1 MAIETIK
8 TTFKLRR
15 APQTE
20 WERKNPILAEGE
32 PGWAT
37 DVKILKIGDGTTPW
51 NKLKSI
57 TGITITDTDGIIFN
71 STNTANAEA
80 VAFGIETKAL
90 GTASIAAGI
99 KKDASDAPEVDSQEW
114 DDKYWRY
121 NEAYG
126 TASIAAGMGAVAYSR
141 ASKSLGYRT
150 QTGKPLNE
158 EQRGSRD
165 EADDY
170 GYAEE
175 NIGQAAVAIGSDTK
189 ALENNSFA
197 GGHLSV
203 ANGKMSFAFG
213 SNNTTASGESA
224 MACGNKARAIGDNS
238 VAIGWQPQATQ
249 NLAIA
254 IGKETIANQQ
264 DQIVLGRYNDA
275 NSNPDATFI
284 IGNGTGLAGD
294 GDNTR
299 RNTLI
304 INKDNSVSINT
315 PKMSIGQNAFASG
328 TNSFALGGIDHDG
341 NGNGVKASGY
351 SSIAMGANCVASNY
365 YATALGRGSQSSG
378 VSSVAM
384 GSGSVASG
392 SSAVALGSSTASNYG
407 AFAAG
412 ISCEAQNMYSVAMGQ
427 STTATGEASFAMGN
441 STRAGNHFATAMG
454 YLSQANGYGSIAAGT
469 GVRAIISNSAAFGKY
484 NDYESNNS
492 NTALLT
498 VGNGT
503 SSTNRGD
510 AFIIDT
516 TGNAKAAGTHTSMGA
531 DYAEMFEW
539 SDGNPEAED
548 RIGYA
553 VALEG
558 EQIRLAQPGDD
569 ILGIIS
575 GTAAVL
581 GDTAAM
587 YWKDKYITDSFGRI
601 IYDMVEEFDEVE
613 NPDTHEITKVSLG
626 FFKHPRLNPDYNANE
641 AYIPR
646 EQRQEWSKVG
656 MIGKLY
662 ARDDGT
668 CVVGGYA
675 TIGIN
680 GVLTYSMERTNIKV
694 MKRTDDN
701 IVYVLKI

>member
-1 MAIETIK
+1 
-8 TTFKLRR
+8 
-15 APQTE
+15 
-20 WERKNPILAEGE
+20 
-32 PGWAT
+32 
-37 DVKILKIGDGTTPW
+37 
-51 NKLKSI
+51 
-57 TGITITDTDGIIFN
+57 
-71 STNTANAEA
+71 
-80 VAFGIETKAL
+80 
-90 GTASIAAGI
+90 
-99 KKDASDAPEVDSQEW
+99 
-114 DDKYWRY
+114 
-121 NEAYG
+121 
-126 TASIAAGMGAVAYSR
+126 MGAVAYSC

-197 GGHLSV
+197 GGHKSV
-203 ANGKMSFAFG
+203 ASGKMSFAFG
-213 SNNTTASGESA
+213 ANNTTASGDYAIALGDQVIASDKSA
-224 MACGNKARAIGDNS
+224 FAAGKQSKATAQGAVAIGVQSEASNIDAFALGTNTTASGEYS
-238 VAIGWQPQATQ
+238 VAIGHNAQS
-249 NLAIA
+249 LAPNSVSL
-254 IGKETIANQQ
+254 GLETVTSGVTEGQV
-264 DQIVLGRYNDA
+264 VLGKYN
-275 NSNPDATFI
+275 SPMPDAMLVV
-284 IGNGTGLAGD
+284 GNGTGADPSSRSNAFLVYSNGYAVLNGRLHCSPGTSPGDAVTKSQVVLLAAQTLTTAQQQQVRTNIGVS
-294 GDNTR
+294 GKTTPQGGTVFNDNSQTQASDLYTISMG
-299 RNTLI
+299 RNTKATAQAAVAMGFEAEATGL
-304 INKDNSVSINT
+304 
-315 PKMSIGQNAFASG
+315 G
-328 TNSFALGGIDHDG
+328 SFAGG
-341 NGNGVKASGY
+341 NSSKA
-351 SSIAMGANCVASNY
+351 GATRAFSFGEHCQAVGA
-365 YATALGRGSQSSG
+365 R
-378 VSSVAM
+378 SVAM
-384 GSGSVASG
+384 NNTCNTNAPDT
-392 SSAVALGSSTASNYG
+392 AVFGFHNVIPDNSIT
-407 AFAAG
+407 
-412 ISCEAQNMYSVAMGQ
+412 GQ
-427 STTATGEASFAMGN
+427 FV
-441 STRAGNHFATAMG
+441 
-454 YLSQANGYGSIAAGT
+454 I
-469 GVRAIISNSAAFGKY
+469 GKNNAY
-484 NDYESNNS
+484 SNNAIK
-492 NTALLT
+492 NAMFV
-498 VGNGT
+498 VGNG
-503 SSTNRGD
+503 STEDGSN

-581 GDTAAM
+581 GDTASM
-587 YWKDKYITDSFGRI
+587 HWKDKYITDSFGRI

-626 FFKHPRLNPDYNANE
+626 FFEHPRLNPNYNADE
-641 AYIPR
+641 AYTPR

-668 CVVGGYA
+668 CVIGGYA
-675 TIGIN
+675 TTGID
-680 GVLTYSMERTNIKV
+680 GVLTYSMERTNIKI